1 MYKFQTHQLC
11 SLLFCLN
18 VHNVSSLSLSL
29 PSLSHSSFATR
40 QDLAVNV
47 FKRSVEKNTVSAV
60 LKNVDTEG
68 RRSVAP
74 QTPSDSDNIAL

>member
-47 FKRSVEKNTVSAV
+47 FKRSVEKKYR
-60 LKNVDTEG
+60 LGCPKECRHRG
-68 RRSVAP
+68 EKERRSADTVG
-74 QTPSDSDNIAL
+74 L